1 MLVVESHKPKS
12 RRISNASAA
21 CTANGKLSYPI
32 YFVALIHISVA
43 QVIYLLSTLIQLRT
57 SFPPPPPVVGNE
69 DYNLFSTLPEFQL
82 TGSLFDWSYVL
93 SALVGAAVWWVDE
106 RIN

>member
-1 MLVVESHKPKS
+1 MLLLLAQLMVSS
-12 RRISNASAA
+12 
-21 CTANGKLSYPI
+21 PI
-32 YFVALIHISVA
+32 PFTLWPFVHISVA

-57 SFPPPPPVVGNE
+57 SFPPPPPVVGSE